1 MPEIHIA
8 VENGVASQTDGTVYI
23 CGSGD
28 FTAVFAFGEQW
39 QAEDLKTARF
49 QTESTYQDVLF
60 RGMSCPVPVFTNA
73 RKLEVGVFSGNLRT
87 TTPAR
92 IALREGIRSAWG
104 PPEDPSPSLY
114 DQLLE
119 TLEDTG
125 LRLEEVR
132 DGAVLTVFFRGG
144 EQRAFLRHSEVYVGS
159 GPMPE
164 GYRVQVDPTGE
175 KPQLLVRASD
185 GSIVQIPAIQG
196 PRGEKGE
203 KGDKGDPG
211 PQGRC
216 GCGCCPQRCGAASGC
231 VRGCLTEGGARR
243 GFAHLRR
250 GHARRNR
257 YGRQRTHGPE
267 NTLRCGRRCDQG
279 LCGRKAEDLHGD
291 RRHRLDRFRALHPD
305 GGGKRHSGI
314 GHAPCDAGV

>member
-8 VENGVASQTDGTVYI
+8 VSPPFAFENNGRLSEKTASQTDGTQKALRI
-23 CGSGD
+23 SARKKH
-28 FTAVFAFGEQW
+28 AVISPPCFHRRVGEQW

-60 RGMSCPVPVFTNA
+60 RGMSCPC
-73 RKLEVGVFSGNLRT
+73 RCLRT
-87 TTPAR
+87 PESWRWVCSPKSADHHSQD
-92 IALREGIRSAWG
+92 RSAGGHPGAWG

-132 DGAVLTVFFRGG
+132 DGVVLTVFFRGG

-211 PQGRC
+211 PQGPR
-216 GCGCCPQRCGAASGC
+216 GDVGADVVRSVAGQLPDASG
-231 VRGCLTEGGARR
+231 VS
-243 GFAHLRR
+243 H
-250 GHARRNR
+250 
-257 YGRQRTHGPE
+257 
-267 NTLRCGRRCDQG
+267 
-279 LCGRKAEDLHGD
+279 
-291 RRHRLDRFRALHPD
+291 
-305 GGGKRHSGI
+305 
-314 GHAPCDAGV
+314 